1 MRLAELS
8 PAEQR
13 YLNSPLP
20 PVDDWPP
27 LLMKRLTRM
36 LSARMKQAVEI
47 SSAAPDPKHPPSLT
61 TRHTPEI
68 LWDSALD
75 ATWVRARLGGRMLS
89 HTPCTALS
97 RNLQHSLQQLLA
109 ETWLST
115 YHEIVPTTL
124 CWRIE
129 TLQVDIATQATLT
142 IHFPD
147 SLTLMD
153 RWAQRLIAS

>member
-13 YLNSPLP
+13 YLGSPLP

-27 LLMKRLTRM
+27 LLTKRLARM
-36 LSARMKQAVEI
+36 LSARMKQAVKI
-47 SSAAPDPKHPPSLT
+47 SFAAPDPKHPPSLT
-61 TRHTPEI
+61 TRNTPEI

-75 ATWVRARLGGRMLS
+75 AMWVRARLGGRMRS
-89 HTPCTALS
+89 HTPCAALS
-97 RNLQHSLQQLLA
+97 RNLQHSLQLLLA

-115 YHEIVPTTL
+115 HHEIVPATL

-129 TLQVDIATQATLT
+129 TLQGDIATQATLA
-142 IHFPD
+142 IHFTD
-147 SLTLMD
+147 SLPLMD
-153 RWAQRLIAS
+153 RWAQRLIAL